1 MENNL
6 KNNTNCSLCHT
17 LETNTTLQIN
27 EASIKVKLKKNKRVD
42 SMEERCH
49 KLEILQW
56 EDETLI
62 YLWGPC
68 HIRDTEE

>member
-27 EASIKVKLKKNKRVD
+27 EASIKIKLKKNKRVD
-42 SMEERCH
+42 SMEISCH
-49 KLEILQW
+49 KLEIPQW
-56 EDETLI
+56 ENEMLI
-62 YLWGPC
+62 YL
-68 HIRDTEE
+68 